1 MKVLDLDAV
10 RAFVLVA
17 DLASFTRAAD
27 ALGTTQ
33 SAVSLKL
40 KRLEAHLGKPL
51 LARTPRVV
59 KLAADGENFLPAARA
74 LLDAH
79 DHALGAISAGTHRLS
94 LGVSEHVAV
103 PDLPA
108 VLTSLHRQDPG
119 LSLEM
124 HLGTSTNLLAQY
136 DERRFDAVIVR
147 HEPGEDPLR
156 EDGTLLFSEPLAWLA
171 APDCVRAR
179 RATAARGAGR
189 PVRRAGRRC
198 ARSTMRGG
206 RGASALRAAAW
217 RRSRPPPPRGSLS
230 ARWRGGSRRARWS
243 TSARNSGCRRCRCRR
258 SCCIRGYAT
267 HVPAPR
273 CAGLPTA
280 LQSRRKL
287 TGFAARNLQKNSDD
301 ARRPQAPPRQPA
313 DARRRRDLG
322 FGFRRPAPEPRRD
335 RAVPVHGA
343 CFLLGALV
351 LVPLLMLNAASRTQL
366 AAIRR
371 EPTLLLPGL
380 ALGGLL
386 AVSISLQQIGLQYTR
401 IANAGFIS
409 SLYVVIVPLMGV
421 FARHRI
427 GPGTWFGALLAAIGL
442 YFLSINEQFSVL
454 YGDWFQLAGAVI
466 IAAHVM
472 AVGHFAKRHNPLV
485 LAFMQFVVCGVAC
498 LAVGLVIEPVSGTML
513 RNALPTLLYGG
524 LLSVGVGYTMQVV
537 AQRDAAPRTRP

>member
-1 MKVLDLDAV
+1 MRSAP
-10 RAFVLVA
+10 
-17 DLASFTRAAD
+17 
-27 ALGTTQ
+27 Q

-171 APDCVRAR
+171 APDWVPRAGEPLPLAVLAGPCGVRAAAL
-179 RATAARGAGR
+179 RALDHAGR
-189 PVRRAGRRC
+189 PWRERF
-198 ARSTMRGG
+198 TGG
-206 RGASALRAAAW
+206 GVAAVTAAAAAGP
-217 RRSRPPPPRGSLS
+217 SS
-230 ARWRGGSRRARWS
+230 ARWRGSRRARWS

-287 TGFAARNLQKNSDD
+287 TGFAARNLRRIPMTPD
-301 ARRPQAPPRQPA
+301 ARKH
-313 DARRRRDLG
+313 L
-322 FGFRRPAPEPRRD
+322 
-335 RAVPVHGA
+335 RAN
-343 CFLLGALV
+343 
-351 LVPLLMLNAASRTQL
+351 LLMLAA
-366 AAIRR
+366 AAIW
-371 EPTLLLPGL
+371 G
-380 ALGGLL
+380 
-386 AVSISLQQIGLQYTR
+386 S
-401 IANAGFIS
+401 
-409 SLYVVIVPLMGV
+409 
-421 FARHRI
+421 
-427 GPGTWFGALLAAIGL
+427 
-442 YFLSINEQFSVL
+442 
-454 YGDWFQLAGAVI
+454 
-466 IAAHVM
+466 
-472 AVGHFAKRHNPLV
+472 
-485 LAFMQFVVCGVAC
+485 AF
-498 LAVGLVIEPVSGTML
+498 
-513 RNALPTLLYGG
+513 
-524 LLSVGVGYTMQVV
+524 V
-537 AQRDAAPRTRP
+537 AQRLSLDVIGPFLFTGPFPARRAGAGAAADAERGVAHATRGDPP